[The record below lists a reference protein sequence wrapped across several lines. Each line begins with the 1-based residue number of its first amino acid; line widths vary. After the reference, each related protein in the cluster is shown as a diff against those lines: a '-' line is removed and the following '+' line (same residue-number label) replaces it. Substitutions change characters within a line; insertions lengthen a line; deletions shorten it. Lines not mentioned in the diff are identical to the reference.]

1 MTDVLDTMIGGGT
14 ASAVRNPTAASERAK
29 VAREALA
36 AGDRDAAIT
45 AFRDAW
51 NLDDGNPE
59 YAFKLAYC
67 LDLAGEEEQAMS
79 LYQQLANMDQPHVST
94 MLNLAVIHEDRG
106 EISLA
111 ERCLRQILETDPN
124 HERARLFMKDVL
136 ASRDMYYDEEQARD
150 RAKQTALLDTP
161 VTDFE
166 LSVRARNC
174 LRKMQIRTL
183 GDLLKIS
190 EAELLSYKNFGE
202 TSLVEIKHMLSSKG
216 LKLGQGVEGGL
227 GRHRKEVYAE
237 LAGKASEAVLNKPIS
252 VLELSVRAR
261 KALSMLGIHTIGD
274 LATRTEAELMGVKNF
289 GQTSLD
295 EIKEKLTDHGLELR
309 QLLA

>member
-1 MTDVLDTMIGGGT
+1 MSDVLDTVIGGTT
-14 ASAVRNPTAASERAK
+14 ANAVRNPAAASEHYKRAK
-29 VAREALA
+29 EALA

-45 AFRDAW
+45 EFGKAW
-51 NLDDGNPE
+51 DLDDGNPE

-79 LYQQLANMDQPHVST
+79 LYQQLADMDQPHVST

-106 EISLA
+106 EITLA
-111 ERCLRQILETDPN
+111 ERCLRQILETNPN
-124 HERARLFMKDVL
+124 HERARLFMKDVM
-136 ASRDMYYDEEQARD
+136 ASKDMYYDEEQARD

-261 KALSMLGIHTIGD
+261 KALSMLGIHTLGD

-309 QLLA
+309 QLLV

>member
-1 MTDVLDTMIGGGT
+1 MSDVLDTVIGGTT
-14 ASAVRNPTAASERAK
+14 ASAVRNPAAASEHYKRAK
-29 VAREALA
+29 EALA

-45 AFRDAW
+45 EFGKAW
-51 NLDDGNPE
+51 GLDDGNPE

-79 LYQQLANMDQPHVST
+79 LYQQLADMDEPHVNT

-106 EISLA
+106 EIAQA
-111 ERCLRQILETDPN
+111 ERCLRQILDTDPN
-124 HERARLFMKDVL
+124 HQRARLFMKDVL
-136 ASRDMYYDEEQARD
+136 ASKDMYYDEEQARD
-150 RAKQTALLDTP
+150 RAKQSALLDTP

-261 KALSMLGIHTIGD
+261 KALSMLGIHTLGD

-309 QLLA
+309 QLLV

>member
-1 MTDVLDTMIGGGT
+1 MSDVLDTVIGGST
-14 ASAVRNPTAASERAK
+14 ASAVRNPAAASEHYKLAK
-29 VAREALA
+29 EALA
-36 AGDRDAAIT
+36 AGDRDAAI
-45 AFRDAW
+45 AGFRDAW
-51 NLDDGNPE
+51 NLDNGNPE

-79 LYQQLANMDQPHVST
+79 LYQQLADMDEPHVST

-106 EISLA
+106 EIAQA
-111 ERCLRQILETDPN
+111 ERCLRQILDTDPN
-124 HERARLFMKDVL
+124 HQRARLFMKDVL
-136 ASRDMYYDEEQARD
+136 ASKDMYYDEEQARD
-150 RAKQTALLDTP
+150 RAKQSALLDTP

-202 TSLVEIKHMLSSKG
+202 TSLVEIKYMLSSKG

-261 KALSMLGIHTIGD
+261 KALSMLGIHTLGD

-309 QLLA
+309 QLPV